1 MTKGMYVTGAFDFDE
16 MLKMVKLTFEAGT
29 KVAVIIHRNTKGK
42 RIGYFQFTKGGA
54 AEYFPESEEGEKF
67 SNKFSELMRKHGDM
81 PVIDVYDLPPHPPSS

>member
-67 SNKFSELMRKHGDM
+67 SNKFSGDM

>member
-1 MTKGMYVTGAFDFDE
+1 MTKAMYVQGKFDFAS
-16 MLKMVKLTFEAGT
+16 MLNAVKVAFEAGT
-29 KVAVIIHRNTKGK
+29 KIAVIIHRNIKGK